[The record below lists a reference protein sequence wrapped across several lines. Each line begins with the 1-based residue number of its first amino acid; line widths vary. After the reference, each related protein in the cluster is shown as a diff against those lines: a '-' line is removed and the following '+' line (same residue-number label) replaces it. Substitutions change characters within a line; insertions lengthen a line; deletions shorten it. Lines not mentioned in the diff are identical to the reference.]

1 MPATSW
7 ADLWPRECLGLYLF
21 RQAPK
26 KNRLTECLRT
36 LPALTTKLF
45 PAQEERIMD
54 KSALPSIIKFLQGIW
69 WVTKRKATHHAN
81 GSPIGMKVSD
91 MTLIS
96 SAITGFS
103 LEKCCVKNDDRRGNR
118 SSKGGKRI
126 YPSQRD
132 F

>member
-1 MPATSW
+1 M
-7 ADLWPRECLGLYLF
+7 
-21 RQAPK
+21 Q
-26 KNRLTECLRT
+26 NIN
-36 LPALTTKLF
+36 
-45 PAQEERIMD
+45 AQEERIID
-54 KSALPSIIKFLQGIW
+54 KSALPFIIKFLQGIL

-118 SSKGGKRI
+118 SSKEEKGFAFFRGIFRL
-126 YPSQRD
+126 P
-132 F
+132 